1 MTQLLTKFFP
11 RDAHFWIAHFSVWLV
26 ILGASIFNA
35 YLKLGTIAILPNFL
49 VSLMII
55 FVNTFTCLIY
65 RCSYKICS
73 WHELDIKAVSWRS
86 FIIMTTGAAICAL
99 VLVVHIKYVAVYL
112 HDPDFLE
119 KADLPASQTTLIQN
133 FIGNFIVMGFFLNSW
148 AAIYILITE
157 FRRRQFEK
165 LQNIRLKSDLR
176 EAQLNALVGQ
186 INPHFLFNGLN
197 NIRSL
202 IRQDTEKAIE
212 MVTALAEVL
221 RFSLKSHKHDK
232 INLRQEIEIVE
243 NFISLASLQF
253 DERLKFTMHVDTLA
267 YQAFIPPMC
276 IQILVENALKHG
288 IDNIKNGGELQLNI
302 HTNNTRL
309 HIEVSNT
316 GSLKKTNNPNSTGT
330 GLINVMNR
338 LKLIYNESAS
348 FSLIEESGLVI
359 ARIELPLE
367 TSP

>member
-1 MTQLLTKFFP
+1 MTKPLTKFFP
-11 RDAHFWIAHFSVWLV
+11 RNAYFWVAHLSVWLT
-26 ILGASIFNA
+26 ISGAVSFST
-35 YLKLGTIAILPNFL
+35 YLASGSVLPNIVLSL
-49 VSLMII
+49 VAIVVSTH
-55 FVNTFTCLIY
+55 VCLIY
-65 RCSYKICS
+65 RYSYRVYS
-73 WHELDIKAVSWRS
+73 WHELNIKSISWRS
-86 FIIMTTGAAICAL
+86 FLIMTTGAAICAL
-99 VLVVHIKYVAVYL
+99 TFIVFLKYIATYL
-112 HDPDFLE
+112 IEPNLDEQL
-119 KADLPASQTTLIQN
+119 KLQISQIDLIRN
-133 FIGNFIVMGFFLNSW
+133 FIGNFILLAVLLNAWS
-148 AAIYILITE
+148 AVYILVTE
-157 FRRRQFEK
+157 FRRRQFDK

-176 EAQLNALVGQ
+176 EAQLNALAGQ

-243 NFISLASLQF
+243 NFIALASLQF
-253 DERLKFTMHVDTLA
+253 NERLKFTMHVDPLA
-267 YQAFIPPMC
+267 YQASIPPMC

-302 HTNNTRL
+302 HANNTRL
-309 HIEVSNT
+309 HIEVGNT
-316 GSLKKTNNPNSTGT
+316 GSLKKTNNPDSTGT

-348 FSLIEESGLVI
+348 FSLIEDSDLVI